1 MKIGILTMHRVLNC
15 GSALQAYAL
24 QKYISDSGHESEL
37 IDYIFPNKKKL
48 TVINKAIQI
57 LKDIY
62 TGRFKTK
69 IKFRNFYKNHYS
81 LSTTQYKSKEA
92 FADACLEYD
101 LLLTGSDQVW
111 NPIHIKDDFS
121 FFFPNASLNI
131 PKYSYASSF
140 STSNITPELKP
151 VFSKYLKTY
160 AGISVREKSGMAIVE
175 ELTSRTPK
183 YVCDPT
189 LLLNK
194 EQWTE
199 IARGHE
205 VKNIKGPYILVYI
218 LGYAYNPYPY
228 IWETIKYVQSK
239 LNQKVIIIDGKM
251 SDDIH
256 SCTQIKHIGPL
267 EFVNLVKDS
276 SFIIT
281 TSFHGTAFALNFE
294 KPFFSIIKD
303 YSGFDT
309 RMTDLLEKT
318 HASDRAIIYN
328 KFTKKELSFDYEDT
342 TTCLNKFRA
351 ESKDFIYNTVLHC

>member
-24 QKYISDSGHESEL
+24 QKYISDSGHEPEL
-37 IDYIFPNKKKL
+37 IDYLFPNKKKS
-48 TVINKAIQI
+48 TVINKTIRI

-62 TGRFKTK
+62 SRRFKAK
-69 IKFRNFYKNHYS
+69 KKFKHFYKNYYN
-81 LSTTQYKSKEA
+81 LSSTQYESKEA
-92 FADACLEYD
+92 FAEASLKYD

-121 FFFPNASLNI
+121 FFFPYAPLDI
-131 PKYSYASSF
+131 PKYSYAASF
-140 STSNITPELKP
+140 SASSIPSELKP
-151 VFSKYLKTY
+151 VFSKYLKSY
-160 AGISVREKSGMAIVE
+160 AGISVREKSGITIVE

-199 IARGHE
+199 IAKGHE

-218 LGYAYNPYPY
+218 LGYAYNPYPD
-228 IWETIKYVQSK
+228 IWEIIKYVQSK
-239 LNQKVIIIDGKM
+239 LSHKVIIIDGKM
-251 SDDIH
+251 NNDIPN
-256 SCTQIKHIGPL
+256 CTQIKHIGPL
-267 EFVNLVKDS
+267 EFVNLIKDS

-294 KPFFSIIKD
+294 KPFFSVIKD

-309 RMTDLLEKT
+309 RIVDLLKHT
-318 HASDRAIIYN
+318 HTSDRVVIYN
-328 KFTKKELSFDYEDT
+328 KFTEKELSFDYQDAA
-342 TTCLNKFRA
+342 TCLNKFRH
-351 ESKDFIYNTVLHC
+351 ESMDFINNTVLH